1 MNLSDGFAQEVIY
14 GSHCICR
21 WYKCSQQAN
30 LPFYWSKKA
39 KVQLP
44 RIVWILCTFYKSVL
58 LGWLWLRN
66 THTLVNYWL
75 VQRKG
80 MGKNL
85 LQMPSPFKVN
95 KCLKR
100 VAPCTPVSTTKD
112 KIYKI
117 NVCVLVN
124 CKPSFQKFHPIIPPN
139 LQKEMWSDSISH
151 SLFVLHLL
159 TLTRWRRPCLR
170 LSSWLQ

>member
-1 MNLSDGFAQEVIY
+1 MIVLHRKWLTEVTVYANGTSGAANKPTCFFTEVKKQKFSCPRLS
-14 GSHCICR
+14 GSCAHFT
-21 WYKCSQQAN
+21 SQC
-30 LPFYWSKKA
+30 W
-39 KVQLP
+39 
-44 RIVWILCTFYKSVL
+44 
-58 LGWLWLRN
+58 LGWLWRRI

-75 VQRKG
+75 MQRKG

-85 LQMPSPFKVN
+85 LQIPSQFKFN

-124 CKPSFQKFHPIIPPN
+124 CKPSFQKFHLIIPPN